1 MWPRFQIVLFLYWAK
16 MTANWLV
23 VSWVQSMGAIFIQ
36 TLIADCSCTGRCGVA
51 LKCRQLCLAQCYIHI
66 WKYYLNFSDIFSSQF
81 KINVVCSDTPV
92 IMDGQDKSSFRL
104 ILLNLIIYWKMRHL
118 DTNQWTS
125 EIWKKKLFFLLCFW
139 YYQCSA
145 ADIHNHKRKNF

>member
-1 MWPRFQIVLFLYWAK
+1 MTQIVLFLYWAK

-23 VSWVQSMGAIFIQ
+23 WEQFSSKLWLLTVRAVVGLHWNVVNCVWLSV
-36 TLIADCSCTGRCGVA
+36 
-51 LKCRQLCLAQCYIHI
+51 IHI

-81 KINVVCSDTPV
+81 KINVVCSDTCTRVV